1 MSGILR
7 LKLVVRF
14 FISESI
20 PFYRAP
26 CCHPCNCSSIHVFI
40 FTQDEMNNLSRDEL
54 FVRSGRWIMYF
65 IEMFEQIKIWCYCK
79 IWNFFWLQII
89 FICNNCI
96 CFNVKIYICIKP
108 VLDLKKRPFG
118 QNCTYAV
125 AKVNLDF

>member
-1 MSGILR
+1 
-7 LKLVVRF
+7 
-14 FISESI
+14 
-20 PFYRAP
+20 
-26 CCHPCNCSSIHVFI
+26 
-40 FTQDEMNNLSRDEL
+40 MNNLSRDEL